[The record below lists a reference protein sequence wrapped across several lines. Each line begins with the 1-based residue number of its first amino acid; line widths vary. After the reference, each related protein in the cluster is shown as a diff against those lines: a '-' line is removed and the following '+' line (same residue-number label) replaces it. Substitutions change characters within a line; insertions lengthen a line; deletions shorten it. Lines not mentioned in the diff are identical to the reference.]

1 MNEKN
6 YLELLREFKKS
17 SGWSYHK
24 LSNHVGVHY
33 QTIVGWL
40 AGKCDPSLMAL
51 DRIKKFL
58 RSVERKNEIEKR
70 KK

>member
-17 SGWSYHK
+17 SGWNYQK
-24 LSNHVGVHY
+24 LSNHLGVHY

-40 AGKCDPSLMAL
+40 IGQYKPSLMAL
-51 DRIKKFL
+51 EKIKKFL
-58 RSVERKNEIEKR
+58 RSVERKAEIEKG